1 MNIIKKIIAYPGT
14 ADLSVDDP
22 QTTQLRLD
30 IIQNKSFL
38 KKIYDEWYQLI
49 SAGLSNK
56 HQVLELGSGA
66 GFFSELLP
74 DLISSEIFVTPNI
87 KLVADACQLPLQ
99 KNSLD
104 AIVMTDVFHHIPNVE
119 DFFAEASRCV
129 KPGGKLIMI
138 EPWNTPWSKWVY
150 TNLHHEPFETNSNWK
165 IPDTGPL
172 SSANGALPWIV
183 FKRDQSLFYKKF
195 PQWSIIN
202 VKPMMPISYLL
213 SGGVSLRSF
222 VPGHLYALIRFIEK
236 ILLQDKWAMFAL
248 IELEQKQLSS
258 SIK

>member
-74 DLISSEIFVTPNI
+74 DLISS
-87 KLVADACQLPLQ
+87 
-99 KNSLD
+99 
-104 AIVMTDVFHHIPNVE
+104 
-119 DFFAEASRCV
+119 
-129 KPGGKLIMI
+129 
-138 EPWNTPWSKWVY
+138 
-150 TNLHHEPFETNSNWK
+150 
-165 IPDTGPL
+165 L
-172 SSANGALPWIV
+172 SIG
-183 FKRDQSLFYKKF
+183 
-195 PQWSIIN
+195 
-202 VKPMMPISYLL
+202 
-213 SGGVSLRSF
+213 
-222 VPGHLYALIRFIEK
+222 
-236 ILLQDKWAMFAL
+236 
-248 IELEQKQLSS
+248 
-258 SIK
+258 